1 MFGLPRTKFYETR
14 SHLILPSHETG
25 TANVRTAPAYPAIT
39 LNIRNEVAPLKSR
52 LVDVAQGGKRVY
64 SSRGGWR
71 SGTVRGGEEERV
83 GAVEGRGR
91 GERVDPQTCAHTC
104 TPHGGANVSGVRTRR

>member
-1 MFGLPRTKFYETR
+1 M
-14 SHLILPSHETG
+14 
-25 TANVRTAPAYPAIT
+25 
-39 LNIRNEVAPLKSR
+39 
-52 LVDVAQGGKRVY
+52 
-64 SSRGGWR
+64 
-71 SGTVRGGEEERV
+71 RGGEEERV